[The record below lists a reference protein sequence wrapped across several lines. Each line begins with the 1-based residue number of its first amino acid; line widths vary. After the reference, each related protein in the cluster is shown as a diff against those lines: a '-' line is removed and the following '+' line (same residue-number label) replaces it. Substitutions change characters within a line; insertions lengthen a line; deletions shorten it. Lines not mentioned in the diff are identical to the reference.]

1 VEVIWEM
8 ITCSIMQIFLYI
20 RAAAV
25 SYLFFYILSALA
37 PKSCYVIA
45 GVGDELSQ
53 VGDFKFKVQTFI
65 MSVPDVSLAIGTSPF
80 DAHRVL
86 FCIAWDGLE
95 MDQQT

>member
-1 VEVIWEM
+1 MEVIWEM

-53 VGDFKFKVQTFI
+53 
-65 MSVPDVSLAIGTSPF
+65 
-80 DAHRVL
+80 
-86 FCIAWDGLE
+86 W
-95 MDQQT
+95 